1 MEPLTIPIE
10 ADVTGV
16 DQGIDAVDTALG
28 KLEGQLESVGKA
40 GQKSGTDAAR
50 GLRRIGTEAQKQE
63 TELERLE
70 RRFAAFQKKTTAG
83 GAGGALAGS
92 LNNLMGQLAGEAR
105 ELVHGADDATQSLV
119 NMGAQAL
126 PAMGPIGAALAAL
139 VGGMGLVT
147 RAERE
152 QQEEMARTARLYDE
166 QARLGPL
173 YTNIAASIDSAAT
186 AQERLTQT
194 LAAGRSLLA
203 QQATLLGQ
211 GFSQREVAAFSR
223 TIDAALPGIRASHGA
238 LTAQVQVHEVMA
250 AVIARN
256 VGQLRQWG
264 LTLELGENNSVNLA
278 RATVELNNRAIEGA
292 QAAVTAARAARD
304 RARAEVE
311 AARRTGGGAA
321 AIERSVAAQSNL
333 NRTSTALAAA
343 ERQLTTAVERQTGAL
358 GAQAQAT
365 IDLNTERER
374 LMAAAAAQQDA
385 DEKRRNRNAGG
396 NTASLLERIA
406 ATRALAE
413 AEYNLSRARVQLGA
427 GDAAQRFEVENTLR
441 REAIRHTRDLIA
453 VAEEDAA
460 RGRQRGENLT
470 QMRTRQAQAAERAA
484 TLTRELAEAEAAE
497 AQRARES
504 YVDIGTQLA
513 EGARARAVVELTRRT
528 EELGDASAR
537 EAAASAGR
545 YRSTVERVAQ
555 LDRESAARRQLIA
568 DLRAHDEVIG
578 RIADQQT
585 RETEAA
591 ANRARIRTLESAEQA
606 ASTQR
611 AQLQVTQLQ
620 TLGDHFE
627 QLADQSTGASD
638 VVVRSFDAMTGAI
651 GSNIAAFALGEQT
664 FAQATQAMV
673 AETTKAITEIAAK
686 EMVLNVARGTA
697 ALFTN
702 PPAAAAHFGAAAIYA
717 GLAAGA
723 GAISSSAR
731 PAEATGTGSTR
742 EPTSVGPRALDSGG
756 GGAVEV
762 VQYYGP
768 VIDGRASTEDQ
779 VGQRVNRYQRA
790 GAMRLERQ
798 T

>member
-10 ADVTGV
+10 ADVAGV
-16 DQGIDAVDTALG
+16 DQGIDKVDAALG

-40 GQKSGTDAAR
+40 GQKSGDDAAR

-63 TELERLE
+63 GGLAALE
-70 RRFAAFQKKTTAG
+70 RRFDAFQKRGAG
-83 GAGGALAGS
+83 AAGGALAGS
-92 LNNLMGQLAGEAR
+92 LGNLMEQLAGEAR
-105 ELVHGADDATQSLV
+105 ELARGTDDATQSLV
-119 NMGAQAL
+119 QMGASAL
-126 PAMGPIGAALAAL
+126 PSMGPIGAALAAL

-173 YTNIAASIDSAAT
+173 YTNIASSIDSAAT

-194 LAAGRSLLA
+194 LAVGRSLLA

-211 GFSQREVAAFSR
+211 GFSPREVAAFSR

-256 VGQLRQWG
+256 TGQLRQWG

-365 IDLNTERER
+365 IDLNEERTR
-374 LMAAAAAQQDA
+374 LMAAAAVQQDA

-427 GDAAQRFEVENTLR
+427 TDAAQRFEVENTLR

-504 YVDIGTQLA
+504 YIDIGTQLA

>member
-10 ADVTGV
+10 ADVAGV
-16 DQGIDAVDTALG
+16 DHGIDKVDAALG

-40 GQKSGTDAAR
+40 GQKSGDDAAR

-63 TELERLE
+63 GGLAALE
-70 RRFAAFQKKTTAG
+70 RRFDAFQKRGAG
-83 GAGGALAGS
+83 AAGGALAGS
-92 LNNLMGQLAGEAR
+92 LGNLMEQLAGEAR
-105 ELVHGADDATQSLV
+105 ELARGTDDATQSLV
-119 NMGAQAL
+119 QMGASAL
-126 PAMGPIGAALAAL
+126 PSMGPIGAALAAL

-194 LAAGRSLLA
+194 LAVGRSLLA

-211 GFSQREVAAFSR
+211 GFSPREVAAFSR

-256 VGQLRQWG
+256 TGQLRQWG

-321 AIERSVAAQSNL
+321 AIERSVAAQSSL

-396 NTASLLERIA
+396 NTASLLERLA
-406 ATRALAE
+406 ATRAMAE

-427 GDAAQRFEVENTLR
+427 GDAAQRFEVENALR
-441 REAIRHTRDLIA
+441 LEAIRHTRDLIA
-453 VAEEDAA
+453 LAEEDTA

-568 DLRAHDEVIG
+568 DLRAHDEVIA

>member
-10 ADVTGV
+10 TDVTGV
-16 DQGIDAVDTALG
+16 DQGIDAVDAALG

-40 GQKSGTDAAR
+40 GQKSGDDAAR

-63 TELERLE
+63 GGLAALE
-70 RRFAAFQKKTTAG
+70 RRFDAFQKRGAG
-83 GAGGALAGS
+83 AAGGALAGS
-92 LNNLMGQLAGEAR
+92 LGNLMEQLAGEAR
-105 ELVHGADDATQSLV
+105 ELARGTDDATQSLV
-119 NMGAQAL
+119 QMGASAL
-126 PAMGPIGAALAAL
+126 PSMGPIGAALAAL

-152 QQEEMARTARLYDE
+152 QQEEMARTAQLHDAA
-166 QARLGPL
+166 ARLGPM
-173 YTNIAASIDSAAT
+173 YANIASSIDASAT
-186 AQERLTQT
+186 AEQR
-194 LAAGRSLLA
+194 LA
-203 QQATLLGQ
+203 QTIAAAQGLLREQAGLLTR
-211 GFSQREVAAFSR
+211 GFSSEQVR
-223 TIDAALPGIRASHGA
+223 TFTATVDAAVPAIRTLNGGVQSHIQSA
-238 LTAQVQVHEVMA
+238 EVMA
-250 AVIARN
+250 AVTARN
-256 VGQLRQWG
+256 SGQFRQWG
-264 LTLELGENNSVNLA
+264 LSVKFGTDEVENQMIAMRALNELRIRNARQEIDLA
-278 RATVELNNRAIEGA
+278 RQRLAGARAENEVTQRQTASLLSGYYGRERLA
-292 QAAVTAARAARD
+292 ERQRASREAVTAATAALTS
-304 RARAEVE
+304 AEME
-311 AARRTGGGAA
+311 LQ
-321 AIERSVAAQSNL
+321 AAQGATA
-333 NRTSTALAAA
+333 RIASTIA
-343 ERQLTTAVERQTGAL
+343 
-358 GAQAQAT
+358 
-365 IDLNTERER
+365 DHEREIAEQR
-374 LMAAAAAQQDA
+374 DLRG
-385 DEKRRNRNAGG
+385 KRERTASAS
-396 NTASLLERIA
+396 NTASLIERLE
-406 ATRALAE
+406 ATRAMAE

-427 GDAAQRFEVENTLR
+427 TDAAQRFEVENTLR

-568 DLRAHDEVIG
+568 DLRAHDEGIA

>member
-10 ADVTGV
+10 ADVAGV
-16 DQGIDAVDTALG
+16 DQGIDKVDAALG

-40 GQKSGTDAAR
+40 GQKSGDDAAR

-63 TELERLE
+63 GGLAALE
-70 RRFAAFQKKTTAG
+70 RRFDAFQKRGAG
-83 GAGGALAGS
+83 AAGGALAGS
-92 LNNLMGQLAGEAR
+92 LGNLMEQLAGEAR
-105 ELVHGADDATQSLV
+105 ELARGTDDATQSLV
-119 NMGAQAL
+119 QMGASAL
-126 PAMGPIGAALAAL
+126 PSMGPIGAALAAL

-152 QQEEMARTARLYDE
+152 QQEEMARTAQLHDAA
-166 QARLGPL
+166 ARLGPM
-173 YTNIAASIDSAAT
+173 YANIASSIDASAT
-186 AQERLTQT
+186 AEQR
-194 LAAGRSLLA
+194 LA
-203 QQATLLGQ
+203 QTIAAAQGLLREQAGLLTR
-211 GFSQREVAAFSR
+211 GFSSEQVR
-223 TIDAALPGIRASHGA
+223 TFTATVDAAVPAIRTLNGGVQSHIQSA
-238 LTAQVQVHEVMA
+238 EVMA
-250 AVIARN
+250 AVTARN
-256 VGQLRQWG
+256 SGQFRQWG
-264 LTLELGENNSVNLA
+264 LSVKFGTDEVENQMIAMRALNELRIRNARQEIDLA
-278 RATVELNNRAIEGA
+278 RQRLAGARAENEVTQRQTASLLSGYYGRERLA
-292 QAAVTAARAARD
+292 ERQRASREAVTAATAALT
-304 RARAEVE
+304 RAEME
-311 AARRTGGGAA
+311 LQ
-321 AIERSVAAQSNL
+321 AAQGATA
-333 NRTSTALAAA
+333 RIASTIA
-343 ERQLTTAVERQTGAL
+343 
-358 GAQAQAT
+358 
-365 IDLNTERER
+365 DHEREIAEQR
-374 LMAAAAAQQDA
+374 DLRG
-385 DEKRRNRNAGG
+385 KRERTASAS
-396 NTASLLERIA
+396 NTASLIERLE
-406 ATRALAE
+406 ATRAMAE

-427 GDAAQRFEVENTLR
+427 TDAAQRFEVENTLR

-568 DLRAHDEVIG
+568 DLRAHDEVIA

-756 GGAVEV
+756 SGTVEV

>member
-10 ADVTGV
+10 ADVAGV
-16 DQGIDAVDTALG
+16 DQGIDKVDAALG

-40 GQKSGTDAAR
+40 GQKSGDDAAR

-63 TELERLE
+63 GGLAALE
-70 RRFAAFQKKTTAG
+70 RRFDAFQKRGAG
-83 GAGGALAGS
+83 AAGGALAGS
-92 LNNLMGQLAGEAR
+92 LGNLMEQLAGEAR
-105 ELVHGADDATQSLV
+105 ELARGTDDATQSLV
-119 NMGAQAL
+119 QMGASAL
-126 PAMGPIGAALAAL
+126 PSMGPIGAALAAL

-152 QQEEMARTARLYDE
+152 QQEEMARTAQLHDAA
-166 QARLGPL
+166 ARLGPM
-173 YTNIAASIDSAAT
+173 YANIASSIDASAT
-186 AQERLTQT
+186 AEQR
-194 LAAGRSLLA
+194 LA
-203 QQATLLGQ
+203 QTIAAAQGLLREQAGLLTR
-211 GFSQREVAAFSR
+211 GFSSEQVR
-223 TIDAALPGIRASHGA
+223 TFTATVDAAVPAIRTLNGGVQSHIQSA
-238 LTAQVQVHEVMA
+238 EVMA
-250 AVIARN
+250 AVTARN
-256 VGQLRQWG
+256 SGQFRQWG
-264 LTLELGENNSVNLA
+264 LSVKFGTDEVENQMIAMRALNELRIRNARQEIDLA
-278 RATVELNNRAIEGA
+278 RQRLAGARAENEVTQRQTASLLSGYYGRERLA
-292 QAAVTAARAARD
+292 ERQRASREAVTAATAALT
-304 RARAEVE
+304 RAEME
-311 AARRTGGGAA
+311 LQ
-321 AIERSVAAQSNL
+321 AAQGATA
-333 NRTSTALAAA
+333 RIASTIA
-343 ERQLTTAVERQTGAL
+343 
-358 GAQAQAT
+358 
-365 IDLNTERER
+365 DHEREIAEQR
-374 LMAAAAAQQDA
+374 DLRG
-385 DEKRRNRNAGG
+385 KRERTASAS
-396 NTASLLERIA
+396 NTASLIERLE
-406 ATRALAE
+406 ATRAMAE

-427 GDAAQRFEVENTLR
+427 TDAAQRFEVENTLR

-568 DLRAHDEVIG
+568 DLRAHDEVIA

>member
-16 DQGIDAVDTALG
+16 DQGIDKVDAALG

-40 GQKSGTDAAR
+40 GQKSGDDAAR
-50 GLRRIGTEAQKQE
+50 GLKKIGTEAQKQE
-63 TELERLE
+63 GGLAALE
-70 RRFAAFQKKTTAG
+70 RRFDAFQKRGAG
-83 GAGGALAGS
+83 AAGGALAGS
-92 LNNLMGQLAGEAR
+92 LGNLMEQLAGEAR
-105 ELVHGADDATQSLV
+105 ELARGTDDATQSLV
-119 NMGAQAL
+119 QMGASAL
-126 PAMGPIGAALAAL
+126 PSMGPIGAALAAL
-139 VGGMGLVT
+139 VGGIGLVT

-152 QQEEMARTARLYDE
+152 QQEEMARTAQLHDE

-173 YTNIAASIDSAAT
+173 YTNVAASISATAT
-186 AQERLTQT
+186 AQERLAST
-194 LAAGRSLLA
+194 LAASRGLLA
-203 QQATLLGQ
+203 QQAVLLGQ
-211 GFSQREVAAFSR
+211 GFSSRDVATFGR

-256 VGQLRQWG
+256 TGQLRQWG
-264 LTLELGENNSVNLA
+264 ITLELGENNTVNLA

-292 QAAVTAARAARD
+292 QSSVAAARAARD
-304 RARAEVE
+304 RARAEVD
-311 AARRTGGGAA
+311 AARSMGGGAA
-321 AIERSVAAQSNL
+321 AIERSVSAQSNL

-365 IDLNTERER
+365 IDLNTEREQ

-385 DEKRRNRNAGG
+385 ADKRASRNAGG
-396 NTASLLERIA
+396 NAASMMERLA
-406 ATRALAE
+406 ATRAMAE

-427 GDAAQRFEVENTLR
+427 GDAAQRFEVDNALR

-453 VAEEDAA
+453 LAEEDAA
-460 RGRQRGENLT
+460 RGRQRGENAT
-470 QMRTRQAQAAERAA
+470 QTRTRQAQAVERVA
-484 TLTRELAEAEAAE
+484 TLTRELAEAEATE
-497 AQRARES
+497 AQRAREA
-504 YVDIGTQLA
+504 YIDIGTQLA
-513 EGARARAVVELTRRT
+513 EGSRARAVVDLTRRT
-528 EELGDASAR
+528 EELGDATAR

-568 DLRAHDEVIG
+568 DLHAHDEVIG

-591 ANRARIRTLESAEQA
+591 ANRARIRTLESAEQT

-611 AQLQVTQLQ
+611 AQLQITQLQ
-620 TLGDHFE
+620 SLRDHFVA
-627 QLADQSTGASD
+627 LADQSTGASD

-651 GSNIAAFALGEQT
+651 GSNVAAFALGEQT

-723 GAISSSAR
+723 GALSSATR
-731 PAEATGTGSTR
+731 PAEASAGGGAR
-742 EPTSVGPRALDSGG
+742 EPTSVGPRATDSAGG
-756 GGAVEV
+756 GTVEV

-798 T
+798 S

>member
-10 ADVTGV
+10 ADVAGV
-16 DQGIDAVDTALG
+16 DQGIDKVDAALG

-63 TELERLE
+63 GGLAALE
-70 RRFAAFQKKTTAG
+70 RRFDAFQKRGAG
-83 GAGGALAGS
+83 AAGGALAGS
-92 LNNLMGQLAGEAR
+92 LGNLMEQLAGEAR
-105 ELVHGADDATQSLV
+105 ELARGTDDATQSLV
-119 NMGAQAL
+119 QMGASAL
-126 PAMGPIGAALAAL
+126 PSMGPIGAALAAL

-152 QQEEMARTARLYDE
+152 QQEEMARTAQLHDAA
-166 QARLGPL
+166 ARLGPM
-173 YTNIAASIDSAAT
+173 YANIASSIDASAT
-186 AQERLTQT
+186 AEQR
-194 LAAGRSLLA
+194 LA
-203 QQATLLGQ
+203 QTIAAAQGLLREQAGLLTR
-211 GFSQREVAAFSR
+211 GFSPEQVR
-223 TIDAALPGIRASHGA
+223 TFTATVDAAVPAIRTLNGGVQSHIQSA
-238 LTAQVQVHEVMA
+238 EVMA
-250 AVIARN
+250 AVTARN
-256 VGQLRQWG
+256 SGQFRQWG
-264 LTLELGENNSVNLA
+264 LSVKFGTDEVENQMIAMRALNELRIRNARQEIDLA
-278 RATVELNNRAIEGA
+278 RQRLAGARAENEVTQRQTASLLSGYYGRERLA
-292 QAAVTAARAARD
+292 ERQRASREAVTAATAALT
-304 RARAEVE
+304 RAEME
-311 AARRTGGGAA
+311 LQ
-321 AIERSVAAQSNL
+321 AAQGATA
-333 NRTSTALAAA
+333 RIASTIA
-343 ERQLTTAVERQTGAL
+343 
-358 GAQAQAT
+358 
-365 IDLNTERER
+365 DHEREIAEQR
-374 LMAAAAAQQDA
+374 DLRG
-385 DEKRRNRNAGG
+385 KRERTASAS
-396 NTASLLERIA
+396 NTASMMERLA
-406 ATRALAE
+406 ATRAMAE

-427 GDAAQRFEVENTLR
+427 GDAAQRFEVENALR

-453 VAEEDAA
+453 LAEEDAA
-460 RGRQRGENLT
+460 RGRQRGENAVQT
-470 QMRTRQAQAAERAA
+470 RTRQAQAVERVA
-484 TLTRELAEAEAAE
+484 TLTRELAEAEATE
-497 AQRARES
+497 AQRAREA
-504 YVDIGTQLA
+504 YIDIGTQLA
-513 EGARARAVVELTRRT
+513 EGSRARAVVDLTRRT
-528 EELGDASAR
+528 EELGDATAR

-568 DLRAHDEVIG
+568 DLHAHDEVIG

-591 ANRARIRTLESAEQA
+591 ANRARIRTLESAEQT

-611 AQLQVTQLQ
+611 AQLQITQLQ
-620 TLGDHFE
+620 SLRDHFVA
-627 QLADQSTGASD
+627 LADQSTGASD

-651 GSNIAAFALGEQT
+651 GSNVAAFALGEQT

-723 GAISSSAR
+723 GALSSATR
-731 PAEATGTGSTR
+731 PAEASAGGGAR
-742 EPTSVGPRALDSGG
+742 EPTSVGPRATDSAGG
-756 GGAVEV
+756 GTVEV

>member
-1 MEPLTIPIE
+1 MDPLTIPIE
-10 ADVTGV
+10 ADVAGV
-16 DQGIDAVDTALG
+16 DQGIDKVDAALG

-40 GQKSGTDAAR
+40 GQKSGDDAAR

-63 TELERLE
+63 GGLAALE
-70 RRFAAFQKKTTAG
+70 RRFDAFQKRGAG
-83 GAGGALAGS
+83 AAGGALAGS
-92 LNNLMGQLAGEAR
+92 LGNLMEQLAGEAR
-105 ELVHGADDATQSLV
+105 ELARGTDDATQSLV
-119 NMGAQAL
+119 QMGASAL
-126 PAMGPIGAALAAL
+126 PSMGPIGAALAAL
-139 VGGMGLVT
+139 VGGMGLVA

-152 QQEEMARTARLYDE
+152 QQEEMARTAQLHDAA
-166 QARLGPL
+166 ARLGPM
-173 YTNIAASIDSAAT
+173 YANIASSIDASAT
-186 AQERLTQT
+186 AEQR
-194 LAAGRSLLA
+194 LA
-203 QQATLLGQ
+203 QTIAAAQGLLREQAGLLTR
-211 GFSQREVAAFSR
+211 GFSPEQVR
-223 TIDAALPGIRASHGA
+223 TFTATVDAAVPAIRTLNGGVQSHIQSA
-238 LTAQVQVHEVMA
+238 EVMA
-250 AVIARN
+250 AVTARN
-256 VGQLRQWG
+256 SGQFRQWG
-264 LTLELGENNSVNLA
+264 LSVKFGTDEVENQMIAMRALNELRIRNARQEIDLA
-278 RATVELNNRAIEGA
+278 RQRLAGARAENEVTQRQTASLLSGYYGRERLA
-292 QAAVTAARAARD
+292 ERQRASRDAVTAATTALT
-304 RARAEVE
+304 RAEME
-311 AARRTGGGAA
+311 LQ
-321 AIERSVAAQSNL
+321 AAQGATA
-333 NRTSTALAAA
+333 RIASTIA
-343 ERQLTTAVERQTGAL
+343 
-358 GAQAQAT
+358 
-365 IDLNTERER
+365 DHEREIAEQR
-374 LMAAAAAQQDA
+374 DLRG
-385 DEKRRNRNAGG
+385 KRERTASAS
-396 NTASLLERIA
+396 NTASLIERLE

-568 DLRAHDEVIG
+568 DLRAHDEVIA

-611 AQLQVTQLQ
+611 AQLQITQLQ
-620 TLGDHFE
+620 TLGDHFA

-638 VVVRSFDAMTGAI
+638 VVVRSFDAMTVAI

>member
-10 ADVTGV
+10 ADVAGV
-16 DQGIDAVDTALG
+16 DHGIDKVDAALG

-40 GQKSGTDAAR
+40 GQKSGDDAAR

-63 TELERLE
+63 GGLAALE
-70 RRFAAFQKKTTAG
+70 RRFDAFQKRGAG
-83 GAGGALAGS
+83 AAGGALAGS
-92 LNNLMGQLAGEAR
+92 LGNLMEQLAGEAR
-105 ELVHGADDATQSLV
+105 ELARGTDDATQSLV
-119 NMGAQAL
+119 QMGASAL
-126 PAMGPIGAALAAL
+126 PSMGPIGAALAAL

-173 YTNIAASIDSAAT
+173 YTNIASSIDSAAT

-194 LAAGRSLLA
+194 LAVGRSLLA

-211 GFSQREVAAFSR
+211 GFSPREVAAFSR

-256 VGQLRQWG
+256 TGQLRQWG

-365 IDLNTERER
+365 IDLNEERTR
-374 LMAAAAAQQDA
+374 LMAAAAVQQDA

-427 GDAAQRFEVENTLR
+427 TDAAQRFEVENTLR

-568 DLRAHDEVIG
+568 DLRAHDEVIA